1 METKFPNSQE
11 LHKYVLAL
19 AGVLFLFGISF
30 PIAYWRVSQ
39 SEKFAGTPFKS
50 DSATNIEVNQPNQ
63 TIAIVPAAN
72 NNKES
77 SVAAISLTPVTQEI
91 VTEEITDP
99 VQIRELNQKLYDRIA
114 QLWQTGR
121 SLKQQLAYQVI
132 VTPDGAIASYKP
144 LIPAA
149 ENYLPETPLPKLLQT
164 SLTDETKNQVK
175 ASANR
180 GIGKFKVVFTR
191 QGILQVSPWDG
202 WKR

>member
-30 PIAYWRVSQ
+30 AIAYWRVSQ

-50 DSATNIEVNQPNQ
+50 FSVTNIEENPPNQ

-72 NNKES
+72 NNQES

-99 VQIRELNQKLYDRIA
+99 VQIRELNQKVYDRIA

-121 SLKQQLAYQVI
+121 SLKQHLAYQVI

-144 LIPAA
+144 LIAAA
-149 ENYLPETPLPKLLQT
+149 ESYLPETPLPKLLQT
-164 SLTDETKNQVK
+164 SLTDGTKNQVK

>member
-1 METKFPNSQE
+1 METKFSNSQE

-39 SEKFAGTPFKS
+39 SEKFAGTPYKS
-50 DSATNIEVNQPNQ
+50 DSVTNIEENQPSQ

-72 NNKES
+72 NNQES

-99 VQIRELNQKLYDRIA
+99 VQIKELNQKVYARIA
-114 QLWQTGR
+114 QLWQGGR
-121 SLKQQLAYQVI
+121 SLKQHLAYQVI

-144 LIPAA
+144 LIAAA
-149 ENYLPETPLPKLLQT
+149 ETYLPETPLPKLLQS
-164 SLTDETKNQVK
+164 SLPHGTNNQVK
-175 ASANR
+175 AAANTA
-180 GIGKFKVVFTR
+180 IGKFKVVFTR
-191 QGILQVSPWDG
+191 QGILQVSPWHG